1 MASDLKTWPSS
12 FLPVKQKPDYRR
24 IQLQPVVAVDV
35 VVAVVAVVAV
45 VVAVDV
51 VVAVAVVVAVDDFAV
66 CVAGSC
72 YS

>member
-24 IQLQPVVAVDV
+24 IQLQPVVAVVV

-45 VVAVDV
+45 VVDV

-66 CVAGSC
+66 CVILKC
-72 YS
+72 

>member
-1 MASDLKTWPSS
+1 MASDLKTWSSS

-45 VVAVDV
+45 VVDV

-66 CVAGSC
+66 CVILKC
-72 YS
+72 